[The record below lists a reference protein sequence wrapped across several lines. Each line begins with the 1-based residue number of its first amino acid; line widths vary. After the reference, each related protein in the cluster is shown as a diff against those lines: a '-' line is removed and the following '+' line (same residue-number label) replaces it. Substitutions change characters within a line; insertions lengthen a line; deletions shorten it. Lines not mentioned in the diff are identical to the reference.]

1 MTRRHSN
8 LRFTPVHPWVTLVGL
23 VGVACLGGQ
32 SGGET
37 GTHAPPDLPL
47 PCACIPEGEH
57 PVRARITRLTSGC
70 AELEVLGQLV
80 TPEPDEYRPLEVGN
94 VFGGVLQLRCGGS
107 DPVSEGDE
115 VVALFRRGT
124 QTSATCPEYRTCS
137 AERCGDPRAAY
148 TTVVDPDCAAAQA
161 ENPSLD
167 CPPIEVVDEA
177 AIRAYDECDA
187 ECLEETRETCLSHAS
202 DEQLGGVVLVSK
214 WENHRVWFNWAGEQ
228 RNEPWATLHS
238 SECPAY
244 MRDLWQN
251 YYRARPKTPASSQD
265 VAAPPAVVDDD
276 SAVCPAP

>member
-1 MTRRHSN
+1 MNAKNSSKRMSVSPEHQRDTAYRD
-8 LRFTPVHPWVTLVGL
+8 TPNRPASSV
-23 VGVACLGGQ
+23 
-32 SGGET
+32 
-37 GTHAPPDLPL
+37 
-47 PCACIPEGEH
+47 
-57 PVRARITRLTSGC
+57 
-70 AELEVLGQLV
+70 LEVLEQLV